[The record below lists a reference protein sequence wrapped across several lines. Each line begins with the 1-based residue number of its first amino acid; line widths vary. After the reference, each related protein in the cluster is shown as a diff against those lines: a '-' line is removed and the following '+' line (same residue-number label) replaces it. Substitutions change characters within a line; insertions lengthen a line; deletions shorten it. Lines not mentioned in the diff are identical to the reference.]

1 VASVKYSHV
10 TKQFGKVAA
19 VQDLNLEVADKEF
32 MTLVGPS
39 GCGKSTTLNL
49 LAGLEELDGGEI
61 YIGDQLMNDVP
72 PGDRNIAMM
81 FQSYA
86 LYPHMKVFD
95 NMAFALKIQKAPRDE
110 IERRVGEAAQLLGIE
125 NLLERKPAQL
135 SGGQRQRVALGRAIV
150 RDPDVFLLDEPLSN
164 LDAILRVQMRADLRL
179 LFKRLGSTVVYV
191 THDQAEA
198 MTMSD
203 RLVVFDLGVVQQIGT
218 PIEVYQHPA
227 NLFVARFIGSP
238 PINFINGRIE
248 ATTDGHQFVSSGF
261 SLSLPAGMVNHDWP
275 SEVIVGVRPEDI
287 SLRPSS
293 TGIPATIKLIEHL
306 GSENIIFVN
315 VAEQTLTL
323 KSDKETI
330 VEADENVGLE
340 IFPGALNFF
349 DPVSEQLLEPAQTMF

>member
-135 SGGQRQRVALGRAIV
+135 SGGQR
-150 RDPDVFLLDEPLSN
+150 
-164 LDAILRVQMRADLRL
+164 
-179 LFKRLGSTVVYV
+179 
-191 THDQAEA
+191 
-198 MTMSD
+198 
-203 RLVVFDLGVVQQIGT
+203 
-218 PIEVYQHPA
+218 
-227 NLFVARFIGSP
+227 
-238 PINFINGRIE
+238 
-248 ATTDGHQFVSSGF
+248 
-261 SLSLPAGMVNHDWP
+261 
-275 SEVIVGVRPEDI
+275 
-287 SLRPSS
+287 
-293 TGIPATIKLIEHL
+293 
-306 GSENIIFVN
+306 
-315 VAEQTLTL
+315 
-323 KSDKETI
+323 
-330 VEADENVGLE
+330 
-340 IFPGALNFF
+340 
-349 DPVSEQLLEPAQTMF
+349 